1 MPDDQDPIEGD
12 PIEGDLLDGETP
24 EDAADQQPD
33 ATNPPADLPVEDDA
47 APAAGLDEQP
57 EPPAAEPA
65 PVVEAPASGETDEAA
80 ILAELSGIVG
90 ADAERLYGFGRTAGE
105 TVLVGVES
113 VAASRGEFRAV
124 SARIAEFSALEGE
137 FAGSDHLSVEIR
149 VALDEAEIYSI
160 VAVAPLDELGGLFSI
175 DMSPE
180 QMADPDFARGQIEV
194 VSGGLRELLDLSGLM
209 LFSDE
214 LAGAEATLGEARM
227 NAIDEAVAAMTDAA
241 GEPMGLWIEFTL
253 ALPEEKSIRVVVVAP
268 AGLAA
273 RLASLAPSGEDGLG
287 EGDLGLPEPI
297 LGDATAPPFEMLVLP
312 PIQEEELAVHPVR
325 FPSLGAIDPLDQVP
339 SSLDLIMDVSL
350 RVTVELGRS
359 TMKVEEVLALGPGSV
374 VELNKLAGEPVDILI
389 NARPIARGEV
399 VVVDENFG
407 VRVTEILSPRSRIE
421 AVGR

>member
-12 PIEGDLLDGETP
+12 ALDGETP

-33 ATNPPADLPVEDDA
+33 AIDPPAELPVEDEA
-47 APAAGLDEQP
+47 APAEGVDE
-57 EPPAAEPA
+57 EPA
-65 PVVEAPASGETDEAA
+65 PPEAEAVMGIDAAAGGETDKAA

-90 ADAERLYGFGRTAGE
+90 ADAERLYGFGKTAGE
-105 TVLVGVES
+105 TVVVGVES

-124 SARIAEFSALEGE
+124 SARIAEFSELEGE

-160 VAVAPLDELGGLFSI
+160 VAVAALDELGGLFSI

-180 QMADPDFARGQIEV
+180 QMADAEFARGQIEV

-253 ALPEEKSIRVVVVAP
+253 ALPEEKSIRVVVAAP

-273 RLASLAPSGEDGLG
+273 RLASLAPSDEDGLG
-287 EGDLGLPEPI
+287 EGELGLPEPI
-297 LGDATAPPFEMLVLP
+297 LGDAPAPAFEMPVLP

-325 FPSLGAIDPLDQVP
+325 FPSLGPADPFDRTP

-359 TMKVEEVLALGPGSV
+359 TMTVEEVLALGPGSV

-389 NARPIARGEV
+389 NDRPIARGEV

-421 AVGR
+421 VVGR